1 MSSLPAI
8 LSSLSPPN
16 GSLKVV
22 SLGEPA
28 MVVSSEGLPVG
39 EASSPLVA
47 VLEAMSDGSREGIW
61 RTSILTLLYSRLD
74 GVRSRRRRE
83 EKNRVRVQFG

>member
-1 MSSLPAI
+1 M
-8 LSSLSPPN
+8 SSLSPPN

-39 EASSPLVA
+39 EASSPVMA
-47 VLEAMSDGSREGIW
+47 VRGVGVGADGKDDDDFETLIEGSSRMMQHG
-61 RTSILTLLYSRLD
+61 SI
-74 GVRSRRRRE
+74 
-83 EKNRVRVQFG
+83 